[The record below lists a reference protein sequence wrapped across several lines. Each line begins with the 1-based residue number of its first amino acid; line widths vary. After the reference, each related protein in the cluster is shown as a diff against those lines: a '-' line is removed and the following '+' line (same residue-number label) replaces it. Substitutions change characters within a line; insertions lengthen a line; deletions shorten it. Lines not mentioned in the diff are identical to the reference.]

1 MKKTLLFVLIA
12 ISTLANANPIGK
24 QEAMKLAM
32 RFLKQKQ
39 STTSTRAR
47 SQRNQLKMVMQCPN
61 AYYVFNNGN
70 GQGFVITSA
79 DDRTDA
85 VLGYAYTGKFD
96 VNNIPVQLK
105 DLLSLYE
112 HEVKTAV
119 RLRLKNLKTTPE
131 TRAGL
136 SVKRSIRPLI
146 ETRWNQGAPYN
157 DACPMGAFER
167 TVTGCVATAMA
178 QVMYYHQ
185 CPQGE
190 TLDTIPGYKSPKI
203 GKVLD
208 TLPKTTFDWKNMLR
222 TYDENANR
230 EQKNAVAKL
239 MKYCG
244 VSTEM
249 DYATA
254 KQGGSGTVAVELP
267 YALTHYFGY
276 SKAARYADR
285 SGYTSKTWNNMIYEE
300 LKEGRP
306 VLYGGVTPTGGG
318 HEFVCDGYE
327 SGDYFHINWGW
338 SGLSDGYFRLSVLN
352 PDQQGIG
359 SFEGGYSL
367 SQCAI
372 LGVKPN
378 EGEEQLDAMTVIDL
392 HMRGLSQMS
401 RKSIEQGFKK
411 LSMSYELFNYML
423 LPFEGKMGVGLYK
436 DGKLMKVVHES
447 ELISYEPI
455 TPKRTFYKAILKD
468 FGAGL
473 KGDYQLLP
481 MCKDK
486 KSNTW
491 QLCPGSEKSV
501 CNLHIT
507 ETQLNASIIN
517 PQTIDLKLVSIDMPK
532 VIKTGRTYTAM
543 AKIKNVGPD
552 FTGSLSF
559 VFGNKR
565 SVLGLSIA
573 PGATIEVP
581 LSFQPDVAKPKTQYS
596 INVWDSMQGRDI
608 DFVGKGEVDVAEGK
622 NVPDAKLTASVFC
635 TNGSSKKADELY
647 GTHMEGR
654 FEVKNTA
661 TDDYDRDLLIAVVGE
676 KQDVQ
681 MKQLNV
687 IIPAGKTIT
696 LPFAFDNLIP
706 GTRYIVT
713 LLGYEGIYQ
722 KGKAICNGAITC
734 KAAVM
739 KYLSDGTSMALEPEE
754 SIDLT
759 DAIAVDMRDLNVKKG
774 TKLRPSNNP
783 NCLYYLHEASIVPET
798 LKDKNVILGDEAPK
812 ITLQTNQPIKMLRN
826 FTAREITC
834 QRPLVANGKDTE
846 SAWTTLSL
854 PFVPNDMKING
865 QPTELH
871 VYNFVHEQENKLYF
885 NTTQHIEAYCPYLL
899 EIKHIHDTTADM
911 MLTIHGKDV
920 EVNQHAKSVLGSD
933 NYNFVGTIGQHQPG
947 SAYLYNAATNRFEL
961 SQAPTVECFS
971 AFVEPNHINNENAVK
986 SLTVVLDDVE
996 LGIPTHTTTNA
1007 HQYVIYNLQG
1017 VKVGEGKDDIARL
1030 PKGVYVVNG
1039 KKVIK

>member
-39 STTSTRAR
+39 PTTSTRAK

-112 HEVKTAV
+112 HEIKTAV
-119 RLRLKNLKTTPE
+119 RLRLKNLKTTSG

-136 SVKRSIRPLI
+136 SVKRSIHPLI

-157 DACPMGAFER
+157 DACPMGVFER

-185 CPQGE
+185 CPRGE

-846 SAWTTLSL
+846 SAWTTVSL
-854 PFVPNDMKING
+854 PFVPDAMKING
-865 QPTELH
+865 QPAELH

-899 EIKHIHDTTADM
+899 EIKHIHDATADM

>member
-12 ISTLANANPIGK
+12 ISTLVNANPIGK

-39 STTSTRAR
+39 STTSTRAK
-47 SQRNQLKMVMQCPN
+47 SQRNQLKMVMRCPN

-70 GQGFVITSA
+70 GEGFVITSA

-112 HEVKTAV
+112 HEIKTAV
-119 RLRLKNLKTTPE
+119 RLRLKNLKTTSG

-136 SVKRSIRPLI
+136 SVKRSIHPLI

-185 CPQGE
+185 CPRGE

-392 HMRGLSQMS
+392 HLRGLSQMS
-401 RKSIEQGFKK
+401 RKRIEQGFKS
-411 LSMSYELFNYML
+411 LSMSYEVFNYML

-447 ELISYEPI
+447 DVISYEPI
-455 TPKRTFYKAILKD
+455 TPKRTFYKAILKN

-491 QLCPGSEKSV
+491 QLCPGAEKSV

-581 LSFQPDVAKPKTQYS
+581 LSFQPDVAKPKTQYR
-596 INVWDSMQGRDI
+596 INVWDSMQDRDI

-661 TDDYDRDLLIAVVGE
+661 TDDYDRDLLIAIVGE

-713 LLGYEGIYQ
+713 LLGYEGIYL

-739 KYLSDGTSMALEPEE
+739 KYLSDGTPVALEPEK

-759 DAIAVDMRDLNVKKG
+759 DAIAVDMRDLNVKKD

-783 NCLYYLHEASIVPET
+783 NCLYYLREASTVPET

-812 ITLQTNQPIKMLRN
+812 ITLRTNQPIKMLSN

-834 QRPLVANGKDTE
+834 QRPLVANGKDAG
-846 SAWTTLSL
+846 SAWTTVSL
-854 PFVPNDMKING
+854 PFVPDDMKING
-865 QPTELH
+865 QPAELH

-899 EIKHIHDTTADM
+899 EIKHIHDATADM

-920 EVNQHAKSVLGSD
+920 KVNQQAKSVLGSD
-933 NYNFVGTIGQHQPG
+933 NYNFVGTIEQHQPV

-961 SQAPTVECFS
+961 SQAPSIECFS
-971 AFVEPNHINNENAVK
+971 AFVVPNHNNDDNAVR
-986 SLTVVLDDVE
+986 SLAVVLDDVE
-996 LGIPTHTTTNA
+996 LGIPAHTTANA
-1007 HQYVIYNLQG
+1007 SRYAIYNLQG
-1017 VKVGEGKDDIARL
+1017 VKVGEGKEGIARL

>member
-32 RFLKQKQ
+32 RFLNQKQ
-39 STTSTRAR
+39 STTSTRAT

-61 AYYVFNNGN
+61 SYYVFNNGN

-112 HEVKTAV
+112 HEIKTAV
-119 RLRLKNLKTTPE
+119 RLRLKNLKTTSE

-146 ETRWNQGAPYN
+146 ETRWNQGTPYN

-178 QVMYYHQ
+178 QVMFYHK

-222 TYDENANR
+222 TYDEHANQ

-249 DYATA
+249 DYATG
-254 KQGGSGTVAVELP
+254 KQGGSGTIAVELP

-276 SKAARYADR
+276 SKTARYADR

-338 SGLSDGYFRLSVLN
+338 GGLSDGYFRLSVLN

-392 HMRGLSQMS
+392 HLRGLSQMS
-401 RKSIEQGFKK
+401 RKRIEQGFEN
-411 LSMSYELFNYML
+411 LSMSYEVFNYML

-436 DGKLMKVVHES
+436 DGKLIKVVHES
-447 ELISYEPI
+447 DFISYEPI
-455 TPKRTFYKAILKD
+455 TPKRTFYKAILKN

-486 KSNTW
+486 KANTW

-517 PQTIDLKLVSIDMPK
+517 PQTIELKLVSIDMPK

-581 LSFQPDVAKPKTQYS
+581 FSFQPEVAKPKTQYR
-596 INVWDSMQGRDI
+596 INVWDSMQARDI

-622 NVPDAKLTASVFC
+622 NIPDAKLTASVFC

-661 TDDYDRDLLIAVVGE
+661 TDDYDRDLLIAIVGE

-681 MKQLNV
+681 MKQINA

-722 KGKAICNGAITC
+722 QGKAICNGAITC

-739 KYLSDGTSMALEPEE
+739 KYLSDGTSMALEPEG

-759 DAIAVDMRDLNVKKG
+759 DAIAVDMHDLNVKQD
-774 TKLRPSNNP
+774 TKLKPSNNP
-783 NCLYYLHEASIVPET
+783 NCLYYLHEASTVPVT
-798 LKDKNVILGDEAPK
+798 LQGKNVILGDEAPK

-826 FTAREITC
+826 FTAREITF
-834 QRPLVANGKDTE
+834 QRPLVTNGKDAG
-846 SAWTTLSL
+846 SAWTTVSL
-854 PFVPNDMKING
+854 PFVPDAIKINN
-865 QPTELH
+865 QPAESH

-885 NTTQHIEAYCPYLL
+885 NTTQHIEAFCPYLL
-899 EIKHIHDTTADM
+899 EIRHIHDTTADM
-911 MLTIHGKDV
+911 ILTIHGKDV
-920 EVNQHAKSVLGSD
+920 EVNQQVKSVLGSD
-933 NYNFVGTIGQHQPG
+933 NYNFVGTIEQHQPV
-947 SAYLYNAATNRFEL
+947 SAYLYNAETNCFEL

-986 SLTVVLDDVE
+986 SLAVILDDVE
-996 LGIPTHTTTNA
+996 LGITTHTTKNA

-1017 VKVGEGKDDIARL
+1017 VKVGEGKDDIDRL
-1030 PKGVYVVNG
+1030 PKGVYIVNG

>member
-39 STTSTRAR
+39 STTSTRAK

-112 HEVKTAV
+112 HEIKTAV
-119 RLRLKNLKTTPE
+119 RLRLKNLKTTSG

-136 SVKRSIRPLI
+136 SVKRSIHPLI

-157 DACPMGAFER
+157 DACPMGVFER

-185 CPQGE
+185 CPRGE

-423 LPFEGKMGVGLYK
+423 LPFEGKMCVGLYK

-865 QPTELH
+865 QPAELH

>member
-1 MKKTLLFVLIA
+1 M
-12 ISTLANANPIGK
+12 ANANPIGK

-39 STTSTRAR
+39 STTSTRAK

-112 HEVKTAV
+112 HEIKTAV
-119 RLRLKNLKTTPE
+119 RLRLKNLKTTSG

-136 SVKRSIRPLI
+136 SVKRSIHPLI

-157 DACPMGAFER
+157 DACPMGVFER

-185 CPQGE
+185 CPRGE

-865 QPTELH
+865 QPAELH

-971 AFVEPNHINNENAVK
+971 AFVEPNHNNDDNAVR
-986 SLTVVLDDVE
+986 SLAVVLDDVE

>member
-1 MKKTLLFVLIA
+1 M
-12 ISTLANANPIGK
+12 ANANPIGK

-39 STTSTRAR
+39 STTSTRAK

-112 HEVKTAV
+112 HEIKTAV
-119 RLRLKNLKTTPE
+119 RLRLKNLKTTSG

-136 SVKRSIRPLI
+136 SVKRSIHPLI

-157 DACPMGAFER
+157 DACPMGVFER

-185 CPQGE
+185 CPRGE

-411 LSMSYELFNYML
+411 LSMSYEVFNYML

-447 ELISYEPI
+447 ELISCEPM
-455 TPKRTFYKAILKD
+455 TPQSTF
-468 FGAGL
+468 
-473 KGDYQLLP
+473 
-481 MCKDK
+481 
-486 KSNTW
+486 
-491 QLCPGSEKSV
+491 
-501 CNLHIT
+501 
-507 ETQLNASIIN
+507 
-517 PQTIDLKLVSIDMPK
+517 
-532 VIKTGRTYTAM
+532 
-543 AKIKNVGPD
+543 
-552 FTGSLSF
+552 
-559 VFGNKR
+559 
-565 SVLGLSIA
+565 
-573 PGATIEVP
+573 
-581 LSFQPDVAKPKTQYS
+581 
-596 INVWDSMQGRDI
+596 
-608 DFVGKGEVDVAEGK
+608 
-622 NVPDAKLTASVFC
+622 
-635 TNGSSKKADELY
+635 
-647 GTHMEGR
+647 
-654 FEVKNTA
+654 
-661 TDDYDRDLLIAVVGE
+661 
-676 KQDVQ
+676 
-681 MKQLNV
+681 
-687 IIPAGKTIT
+687 
-696 LPFAFDNLIP
+696 
-706 GTRYIVT
+706 
-713 LLGYEGIYQ
+713 
-722 KGKAICNGAITC
+722 
-734 KAAVM
+734 
-739 KYLSDGTSMALEPEE
+739 
-754 SIDLT
+754 
-759 DAIAVDMRDLNVKKG
+759 
-774 TKLRPSNNP
+774 
-783 NCLYYLHEASIVPET
+783 
-798 LKDKNVILGDEAPK
+798 
-812 ITLQTNQPIKMLRN
+812 
-826 FTAREITC
+826 
-834 QRPLVANGKDTE
+834 
-846 SAWTTLSL
+846 
-854 PFVPNDMKING
+854 
-865 QPTELH
+865 
-871 VYNFVHEQENKLYF
+871 
-885 NTTQHIEAYCPYLL
+885 
-899 EIKHIHDTTADM
+899 
-911 MLTIHGKDV
+911 
-920 EVNQHAKSVLGSD
+920 
-933 NYNFVGTIGQHQPG
+933 
-947 SAYLYNAATNRFEL
+947 
-961 SQAPTVECFS
+961 
-971 AFVEPNHINNENAVK
+971 
-986 SLTVVLDDVE
+986 
-996 LGIPTHTTTNA
+996 
-1007 HQYVIYNLQG
+1007 
-1017 VKVGEGKDDIARL
+1017 
-1030 PKGVYVVNG
+1030 
-1039 KKVIK
+1039 

>member
-39 STTSTRAR
+39 PTTSTRAK

-112 HEVKTAV
+112 HEIKTAV
-119 RLRLKNLKTTPE
+119 RLRLKNLKTTSG

-136 SVKRSIRPLI
+136 SVKRSIHPLI

-157 DACPMGAFER
+157 DACPMGVFER

-185 CPQGE
+185 CPRGE

-865 QPTELH
+865 QPAELH

-971 AFVEPNHINNENAVK
+971 AFVEPNHINNENAVR
-986 SLTVVLDDVE
+986 SLAVVLDDVE

>member
-39 STTSTRAR
+39 STTSTRAK

-112 HEVKTAV
+112 HEIKTAV
-119 RLRLKNLKTTPE
+119 RLRLKNLKTTSG

-136 SVKRSIRPLI
+136 SVKRSIHPLI

-185 CPQGE
+185 CPRGE

-392 HMRGLSQMS
+392 HLRGLSQMS
-401 RKSIEQGFKK
+401 RKRIEQGFKG

-423 LPFEGKMGVGLYK
+423 LPFEGQMGVGLYK

-447 ELISYEPI
+447 DVISYEPI
-455 TPKRTFYKAILKD
+455 TPKRTFYKAILKN

-491 QLCPGSEKSV
+491 QLCPGAEKSV

-573 PGATIEVP
+573 PGATIDVP
-581 LSFQPDVAKPKTQYS
+581 LSFQPDVAKPKTQYR
-596 INVWDSMQGRDI
+596 INVWDSMQDRDI

-661 TDDYDRDLLIAVVGE
+661 TDDYDRDLLIAIVGE

-681 MKQLNV
+681 MKQLNA

-713 LLGYEGIYQ
+713 LLGYEGIYL

-739 KYLSDGTSMALEPEE
+739 KYLSDGTPVALEPEK

-759 DAIAVDMRDLNVKKG
+759 DAIAVDMRDLNVKKD

-865 QPTELH
+865 QPAELH

-920 EVNQHAKSVLGSD
+920 EVNQQAKSVLGSD

-971 AFVEPNHINNENAVK
+971 AFVVPNHNNDDNAVR

-996 LGIPTHTTTNA
+996 LGIPAHTTANA
-1007 HQYVIYNLQG
+1007 SQYAIYNLQG
-1017 VKVGEGKDDIARL
+1017 VKVGEGKEGIARL

>member
-39 STTSTRAR
+39 STTSTRAK

-112 HEVKTAV
+112 HEIKTAV
-119 RLRLKNLKTTPE
+119 RLRLKNLKTTSG

-136 SVKRSIRPLI
+136 SVKRSIHPLI

-185 CPQGE
+185 CPRGE

-392 HMRGLSQMS
+392 HLRGLSQMS
-401 RKSIEQGFKK
+401 RKRIEQGFKG

-423 LPFEGKMGVGLYK
+423 LPFEGQMGVGLYK

-447 ELISYEPI
+447 DVISYEPI
-455 TPKRTFYKAILKD
+455 TPKRTFYKAILKN

-481 MCKDK
+481 MCKEK

-491 QLCPGSEKSV
+491 QLCPGAEKSV

-573 PGATIEVP
+573 PGATIDVP
-581 LSFQPDVAKPKTQYS
+581 LSFQPDVAKPKTQYH
-596 INVWDSMQGRDI
+596 INVWDSMQDRDI

-661 TDDYDRDLLIAVVGE
+661 TDDYDRDLLIAIVGE

-681 MKQLNV
+681 MKQLNA

-713 LLGYEGIYQ
+713 LLGYEGIYL

-739 KYLSDGTSMALEPEE
+739 KYLADGTPVALEPEE

-865 QPTELH
+865 QPAELH

-971 AFVEPNHINNENAVK
+971 AFVEPNHINNENAVR
-986 SLTVVLDDVE
+986 SLAVVLDDVE

>member
-39 STTSTRAR
+39 STTSTRAK

-112 HEVKTAV
+112 HEIKTAV
-119 RLRLKNLKTTPE
+119 RLRLKNLKTTSG

-136 SVKRSIRPLI
+136 SVKRSIHPLI

-185 CPQGE
+185 CPRGE

-392 HMRGLSQMS
+392 HLRGLSQMS
-401 RKSIEQGFKK
+401 RKRIEQGFKG

-423 LPFEGKMGVGLYK
+423 LPFEGQMGVGLYK

-447 ELISYEPI
+447 DVISYEPI
-455 TPKRTFYKAILKD
+455 TPKRTFYKAILKN

-481 MCKDK
+481 MCKEK

-491 QLCPGSEKSV
+491 QLCPGAEKSV

-573 PGATIEVP
+573 PGATIDVP
-581 LSFQPDVAKPKTQYS
+581 LSFQPDVAKPKTQYH
-596 INVWDSMQGRDI
+596 INVWDSMQDRDI

-661 TDDYDRDLLIAVVGE
+661 TDDYDRDLLIAIVGE

-865 QPTELH
+865 QPAELH

-899 EIKHIHDTTADM
+899 EIKHIDAATADM

-920 EVNQHAKSVLGSD
+920 KVNQQAKSVLGSD
-933 NYNFVGTIGQHQPG
+933 NYNFVGTIEQHQPV

-961 SQAPTVECFS
+961 SQTPTIECFS
-971 AFVEPNHINNENAVK
+971 AFVVPNHNNDDNSVR
-986 SLTVVLDDVE
+986 SLAVVLDDVE
-996 LGIPTHTTTNA
+996 LGIPAHTTANA
-1007 HQYVIYNLQG
+1007 SRYAIYNLQG
-1017 VKVGEGKDDIARL
+1017 VKVGEGKEGIARL

>member
-1 MKKTLLFVLIA
+1 MKKILLFVLIA
-12 ISTLANANPIGK
+12 ISTLTNANPIGK
-24 QEAMKLAM
+24 QEAMKLAIQFFKK
-32 RFLKQKQ
+32 RQP
-39 STTSTRAR
+39 TASTRAK
-47 SQRNQLKMVMQCPN
+47 SHCNQLRLVMQCPN

-79 DDRTDA
+79 DDRIDA
-85 VLGYAYTGKFD
+85 VLGYAYTGMFD

-112 HEVKTAV
+112 HEIKTAV
-119 RLRLKNLKTTPE
+119 RLQLKNLKTAPK
-131 TRAGL
+131 TRVGL
-136 SVKRSIRPLI
+136 NVKRSIHPLI
-146 ETRWNQGAPYN
+146 ETRWSQGSPYN

-178 QVMYYHQ
+178 QVMYYHK

-208 TLPKTTFDWKNMLR
+208 MLPKTTFDWKNMLR
-222 TYDENANR
+222 VYGESATR

-276 SKAARYADR
+276 SKTARYADR
-285 SGYTSKTWNNMIYEE
+285 SGYTSKTWNNMIYQE

-338 SGLSDGYFRLSVLN
+338 GGLSDGYFRLSVLN

-367 SQCAI
+367 GQCAI

-378 EGEEQLDAMTVIDL
+378 EGEESKDAMTVIDL
-392 HMRGLSQMS
+392 HLRGISKMS
-401 RKSIEQGFKK
+401 RKRIDQGFKS
-411 LSMSYELFNYML
+411 LIMSYEVFNYML
-423 LPFEGKMGVGLYK
+423 LPFEGQMGVALYK
-436 DGKLMKVVHES
+436 NGKMIQVVHES
-447 ELISYEPI
+447 DVISYEPI
-455 TPKRTFYKAILKD
+455 TPKRTFYKVTLKN
-468 FGAGL
+468 FGAGM

-481 MCKDK
+481 VCKEK
-486 KSNTW
+486 TSKTW
-491 QLCPGSEKSV
+491 QLCPGAEKSV

-565 SVLGLSIA
+565 SILGLSIA
-573 PGATIEVP
+573 PGATVEVP
-581 LSFQPDVAKPKTQYS
+581 LSFQPDVANQKTQYR
-596 INVWDSMQGRDI
+596 INVWDNMQDRDI
-608 DFVGKGEVDVAEGK
+608 DFVGKGEVDVVEGK

-635 TNGSSKKADELY
+635 TNGSLKKSNELY
-647 GTHMEGR
+647 GTHIEGR

-661 TDDYDRDLLIAVVGE
+661 TDDYDRDLLIALVGE
-676 KQDVQ
+676 KRDIQ

-687 IIPAGKTIT
+687 IIPAGKTIDI
-696 LPFAFDNLIP
+696 PFAFDNLVP

-739 KYLSDGTSMALEPEE
+739 KYLSDGTSMALDPEAD
-754 SIDLT
+754 IDLT
-759 DAIAVDMRDLNVKKG
+759 GAIAVDMYDLIVKND
-774 TKLRPSNNP
+774 TKLRPSNNT
-783 NCLYYLHEASIVPET
+783 NCLYYLHESSPVPEA
-798 LKDKNVILGDEAPK
+798 LKDKNVILGDEAQK
-812 ITLQTNQPIKMLRN
+812 ITLYTNQPIKILRN
-826 FTAREITC
+826 FTAREIKC
-834 QRPLVANGKDTE
+834 LRPFVANGKDAG
-846 SAWTTLSL
+846 SAWTTISL
-854 PFVPNDMKING
+854 PFVPAAIKINN
-865 QPTELH
+865 QPAELH

-885 NTTQHIEAYCPYLL
+885 NTTQQIEDYCPYLM
-899 EIKHIHDTTADM
+899 EINNLHSIATDM
-911 MLTIHGKDV
+911 LLTIYGKDV
-920 EVNQHAKSVLGSD
+920 EINQQIKSVLGSD
-933 NYNFVGTIGQHQPG
+933 NYSFVGTIGQRQLV
-947 SAYLYNAATNRFEL
+947 SAYLYNAKTNCFEL
-961 SQAPTVECFS
+961 SQTPTVDCFS
-971 AFVEPNHINNENAVK
+971 AFVESNLNNENNGVK
-986 SLTVVLDDVE
+986 SLAVVLDDVG
-996 LGIPTHTTTNA
+996 LGIPVSTVA
-1007 HQYVIYNLQG
+1007 HPSRYVIYNLQG
-1017 VKVGEGKDDIARL
+1017 VKVGEGKENISRL
-1030 PKGVYVVNG
+1030 SKGVYIVNG
-1039 KKVIK
+1039 NKVIK

>member
-1 MKKTLLFVLIA
+1 M
-12 ISTLANANPIGK
+12 ANANPIGK

-254 KQGGSGTVAVELP
+254 KQGGSGTIAVELP

-411 LSMSYELFNYML
+411 LSMSYEVFNYML

-573 PGATIEVP
+573 PRATIEVP

-661 TDDYDRDLLIAVVGE
+661 IDDYDRDLLIAVVGE

-713 LLGYEGIYQ
+713 LLGYEGIYL

-739 KYLSDGTSMALEPEE
+739 KYLADGTPVALEPEE

-865 QPTELH
+865 QPAELH

-933 NYNFVGTIGQHQPG
+933 NYNFVGTIRQHQPG

>member
-39 STTSTRAR
+39 STTSTRAK

-112 HEVKTAV
+112 HEIKTAV
-119 RLRLKNLKTTPE
+119 RLRLKNLKTTSG

-136 SVKRSIRPLI
+136 SVKRSIHPLI

-157 DACPMGAFER
+157 DACPMGVFER

-185 CPQGE
+185 CPRGE

-865 QPTELH
+865 QPAELH

-971 AFVEPNHINNENAVK
+971 AFVEPNHTNNENAVK
-986 SLTVVLDDVE
+986 SLAVVLDDVE
-996 LGIPTHTTTNA
+996 LGIPAHTTANA
-1007 HQYVIYNLQG
+1007 SRYAIYNLQG
-1017 VKVGEGKDDIARL
+1017 VKVGEGKEGIARL